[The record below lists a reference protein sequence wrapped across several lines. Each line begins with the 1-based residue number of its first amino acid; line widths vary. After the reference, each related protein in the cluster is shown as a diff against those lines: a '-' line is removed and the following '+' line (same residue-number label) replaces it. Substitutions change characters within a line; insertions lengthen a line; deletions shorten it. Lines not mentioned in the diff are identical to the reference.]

1 MSTFNAL
8 PEVILSKNGAKY
20 LLKRNASEK
29 ELFKKQTWLLD
40 KAKSK
45 EERAFCRE
53 RERLLQRRLSRFQ
66 GVGERV
72 KRITEDESDKWE
84 VQSDTPCYIKHR
96 RKQGIFLDSSP
107 LWSSQ
112 DSVCPS
118 SGAYM
123 SQRGPGVHN
132 CDEFLSSPSVV
143 RKFKRA
149 ISEQYSS
156 TSSRTSSP
164 RSTSCVLPPI
174 SLQCP
179 ISGNEGERK
188 LIHARSKAKYKEASF
203 IWWALIQWRVNIS
216 HLLGDKWKTIP

>member
-118 SGAYM
+118 SGASM

-149 ISEQYSS
+149 ISDQYSS

-188 LIHARSKAKYKEASF
+188 LIPARSKAKYKEASF
-203 IWWALIQWRVNIS
+203 I
-216 HLLGDKWKTIP
+216 

>member
-118 SGAYM
+118 
-123 SQRGPGVHN
+123 
-132 CDEFLSSPSVV
+132 
-143 RKFKRA
+143 
-149 ISEQYSS
+149 
-156 TSSRTSSP
+156 
-164 RSTSCVLPPI
+164 TSCVLPPI

-179 ISGNEGERK
+179 ISVNEGERK

-203 IWWALIQWRVNIS
+203 I
-216 HLLGDKWKTIP
+216 